1 MVYTLFFFSFLFF
14 KKIFYFILFFNFT
27 ILYWFCHI
35 SKWIRHRYTCVP
47 HPEPSSLFPPHTIP
61 QGTMLYANYSFPG
74 GSSGKEPTCQCR
86 RHKRHGFS
94 LWVGKIPWR
103 RAWQPTPEF
112 LLGESPWT
120 EEPWWSTVHR
130 VPQSLTQLKQ
140 LSTHVKKESHEKEK
154 EKVPISK
161 DV

>member
-1 MVYTLFFFSFLFF
+1 MVYTFFFFIFF
-14 KKIFYFILFFNFT
+14 NFYFILYFNFT

-35 SKWIRHRYTCVP
+35 SKWILHGYTCVP
-47 HPEPSSLFPPHTIP
+47 HPEPSSLFPPYIIP
-61 QGTMLYANYSFPG
+61 LGTMLYVNYSFPG

-94 LWVGKIPWR
+94 LWVGKISWR

-120 EEPWWSTVHR
+120 EEPGGVQYIGSHR
-130 VPQSLTQLKQ
+130 VWHDWSNLAHMLKKR
-140 LSTHVKKESHEKEK
+140 VMKKRRKKCPSQRMFN
-154 EKVPISK
+154 
-161 DV
+161 